1 MLLALLVQTAPAPA
15 SHTAL
20 EALAPVPFQNV
31 RLSDG
36 FFAPRI
42 ETNRKVT
49 IPACL
54 DQCESTGRIRNFDV
68 ASGKVQGK
76 HEGLLFNDSDVYK
89 VLEGAAYA
97 LKSAPDPALEKR
109 VDAIVDSIA
118 AAQREDGYLDT
129 YFQLVEPAM
138 KWKKE
143 RDGHELYCAG
153 HLIEAAVA
161 YEAATGKRKLLEVA
175 TKLAGCIAKEYGPG
189 KHQEATGHEEL
200 ELALVKLG
208 RATND
213 PRWLELASFFVEIR
227 GKKDRGTAL
236 FGEYAQDHA
245 PVREQK
251 EVVGHAVRAMYLY
264 CGMADVA
271 AAKGDATLVA
281 PLVRFFDDVTG
292 KKMYVT
298 GGIGSSGSNE
308 GFTRAWDLPNE
319 TAYCETC
326 ASVGMALWAHRMFL
340 LTGETRYADVLERE
354 VYNNVPAGVSWSG
367 NRFFYDN
374 PLASNG
380 DQERVPWFQCACC
393 PPNVARFVPAIGER
407 MYAVRD
413 REVHAILYA
422 ASTVE
427 LDIGDRKLRIDQ
439 ETDYPRSGT
448 VRFKILPQGRL
459 AFALRLRVPGWC
471 SQATVEPATEASR
484 SRANPGDE
492 FVIEKVWRAGDTV
505 VLNLDMPPRRV
516 RADPEVEADRGRV
529 ALAKGPVV
537 YALEGVDH
545 AGSAKSLVLPASAE
559 LAEAW
564 DPVRFGGTTV
574 LRAKGVQA
582 FAKNP
587 FERSTRET
595 DLVAIPY
602 CLWANRGRTEMAVWI
617 PEDAALAEVPG
628 GGVTLARPGSRL
640 SASHCGMGDT
650 LAALDDERQPKA
662 SGDGSIPR
670 LTFWDH
676 KGTKEWIQIDLDAPK
691 RIQRTRVYW
700 FDDDP
705 KGGCRTPAAARVL
718 VRAGDAWR
726 IAAPELGVEKDRF
739 NVASFPSVET
749 TSVRIEVDLRPGAS
763 AGVLGWRIE

>member
-1 MLLALLVQTAPAPA
+1 MLAMILLQVQ
-15 SHTAL
+15 
-20 EALAPVPFQNV
+20 ALAPVPFRDV
-31 RLSDG
+31 KLADG

-54 DQCESTGRIRNFDV
+54 DQCEATGRIRNFEI
-68 ASGKVQGK
+68 ASGKVEGK

-109 VDAIVDSIA
+109 VDAVIDAIA

-161 YEAATGKRKLLEVA
+161 YEAATGKTKLLGVA
-175 TKLAGCIAKEYGPG
+175 TKLADCIAKEYGPG

-200 ELALVKLG
+200 ELALVKLF
-208 RATND
+208 RATKEKRYLD
-213 PRWLELASFFVEIR
+213 LASFFVEMR

-236 FGEYAQDHA
+236 FGEYAQDHL
-245 PVREQK
+245 PVREQP

-264 CGMADVA
+264 SGMADVA
-271 AAKGDATLVA
+271 AATGDASLVA

-308 GFTRAWDLPNE
+308 GFTRAFDLPNDS
-319 TAYCETC
+319 AYCETC
-326 ASVGMALWAHRMFL
+326 AAIGMALWAHRMFL
-340 LTGETRYADVLERE
+340 LTGETKYADVLERE
-354 VYNNVPAGVSWSG
+354 VYNNVPAGVSFSG

-374 PLASNG
+374 PLASRG
-380 DQERVPWFQCACC
+380 DTERVAWFQCACC

-407 MYAVRD
+407 MYAVSGRD
-413 REVHAILYA
+413 VHAILYA

-427 LDIGDRKLRIDQ
+427 LDIGDRKVRIDQ
-439 ETDYPRSGT
+439 ETDYPRSGN
-448 VRFKILPQGRL
+448 VRFKVLPQGRVS
-459 AFALRLRVPGWC
+459 FALRLRVPGW
-471 SQATVEPATEASR
+471 STQATVEPATEASR
-484 SRANPGDE
+484 MRANPGDE
-492 FVIEKVWRAGDTV
+492 FVIDKVWRAGDTV
-505 VLNLDMPPRRV
+505 DLKLDTTPRRI
-516 RADPEVEADRGRV
+516 RADPRVEADRGRV

-545 AGSAKSLVLPASAE
+545 AGSAWSLALPASAE
-559 LAEAW
+559 IAEAW
-564 DPVRFGGTTV
+564 DPLRFGGTTV

-587 FERSTRET
+587 FEHATRES

-602 CLWANRGRTEMAVWI
+602 CLWANRGRSEMVVWI
-617 PEDAALAEVPG
+617 PEDPALAEVPG
-628 GGVTLARPGSRL
+628 GGVSLVHDGRRL
-640 SASHCGMGDT
+640 SASHCWRGDT
-650 LAALDDERQPKA
+650 LAALDDGRLPKSSSDA
-662 SGDGSIPR
+662 SIPR

-676 KGTKEWIQIDLDAPK
+676 QGTKEWIQIDLDAPK
-691 RIQRTRVYW
+691 RIQRARVYW

-705 KGGCRTPAAARVL
+705 KGGCRMPAAARVL
-718 VRAGDAWR
+718 VRAGDGWR
-726 IAAPELGVEKDRF
+726 IAAPELGVEKDRC
-739 NVASFPSVET
+739 NVASFPAVET
-749 TSVRIEVDLRPGAS
+749 TSVRVEVDLRPGAS
-763 AGVLGWRIE
+763 AGVLEWQID